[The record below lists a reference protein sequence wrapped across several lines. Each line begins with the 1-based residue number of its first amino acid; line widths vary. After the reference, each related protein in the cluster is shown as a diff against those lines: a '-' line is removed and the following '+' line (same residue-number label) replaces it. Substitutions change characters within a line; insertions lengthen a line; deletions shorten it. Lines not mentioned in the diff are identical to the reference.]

1 MNVAMLVAR
10 LIVGLGIAAHGSQ
23 KLFGWF
29 NGRGLRGTGAWLE
42 SLGYRPGVIY
52 ALGAGCGEFFGGI
65 LVALGLLNGIGPGLV
80 ILVMLVAILTVNLG
94 NGFFSD
100 NKGWELPGVYIAAAL
115 AFDFGG
121 FGAYSLDRIFHFP
134 FFSLKVRWIILGAAV
149 VLALL
154 NFATRRRKGSAAATV

>member
-29 NGRGLRGTGAWLE
+29 HGPGLKGTAGWLE
-42 SLGYRPGVIY
+42 SLGYRPGIIY
-52 ALGAGCGEFFGGI
+52 ALGSGLSELIGGV
-65 LVALGLLNGIGPGLV
+65 LVALGLLNRIGPGLV
-80 ILVMLVAILTVNLG
+80 ILVMLVAILTVHIG
-94 NGFFSD
+94 NGFFNE

-115 AFDFGG
+115 AFDFAG
-121 FGAYSLDRIFHFP
+121 FGAYSLDKVFGFP
-134 FFSLKVRWIILGAAV
+134 FFSLQTRWIILGAAV

-154 NFATRRRKGSAAATV
+154 IFSTRRRKGSPAAAV